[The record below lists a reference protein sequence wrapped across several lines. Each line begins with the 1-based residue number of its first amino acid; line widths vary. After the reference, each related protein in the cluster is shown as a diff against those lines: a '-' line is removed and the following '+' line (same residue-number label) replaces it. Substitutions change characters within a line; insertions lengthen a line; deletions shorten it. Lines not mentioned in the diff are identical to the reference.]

1 VNGNYVVNYE
11 NCLTQLYDAQKNA
24 LLQNSEDLF
33 HKIIRNLL
41 EELLK
46 WHDTGG
52 SVKGKNVCTSRVV
65 CDV

>member
-1 VNGNYVVNYE
+1 MICVVNEGKKLVNGNYVVNYE
-11 NCLTQLYDAQKNA
+11 KCLTQLYDAQKNA

-46 WHDTGG
+46 
-52 SVKGKNVCTSRVV
+52 
-65 CDV
+65 